1 MSDEDRQTMREHVG
15 YWTTLAKSG
24 RALAFGPVA
33 DRASAWGVGVV
44 LAEDLDDAERLRD
57 DDPAMG
63 SPHGFRTEI
72 LPMFQL
78 VTPEGNH

>member
-1 MSDEDRQTMREHVG
+1 MSDEGRQTMREHVG

-24 RALAFGPVA
+24 RALDFGSVA
-33 DRASAWGVGVV
+33 DPAGTWGVGVA
-44 LAEDLDDAERLRD
+44 LAEDLNDAERLRD
-57 DDPAMG
+57 GDPAMG